1 MREVTFRGKRL
12 DNGQWAYGSLCQT
25 HGETF
30 IGFPTEPDN
39 PVFFMDWVAVDPKT
53 VGQSI
58 CNKDKAGT
66 PIFEGDIVKREWQ
79 YKSDPELDEWGRV
92 MYYNYMQTG
101 YTIGAVR
108 FQPSKGFF
116 LTKGYTH
123 YDEPDDG
130 ERQDLE
136 FYSLPIK
143 ASKCLVVGTIYDNPE
158 LLTMPK

>member
-1 MREVTFRGKRL
+1 MKSHSEGKDL
-12 DNGQWAYGSLCQT
+12 TTDNGRMAHYARLS
-25 HGETF
+25 GETF

-39 PVFFMDWVAVDPKT
+39 PVFFMDWVAVNPKT

-66 PIFEGDIVKREWQ
+66 PIYEGDIVKREWQ
-79 YKSDPELDEWGRV
+79 YKSDPELDEYGRT
-92 MYYNYMQTG
+92 MYYNYMQSG

-116 LTKGYTH
+116 LSKGYTH
-123 YDEPDDG
+123 YNEPDDG
-130 ERQDLE
+130 EAQDLE

-158 LLTMPK
+158 LLTIPK